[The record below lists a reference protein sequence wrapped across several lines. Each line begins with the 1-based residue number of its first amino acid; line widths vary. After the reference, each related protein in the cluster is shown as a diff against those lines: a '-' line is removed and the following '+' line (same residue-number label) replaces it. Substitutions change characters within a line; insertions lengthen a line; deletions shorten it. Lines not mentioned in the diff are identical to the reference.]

1 MAEYKRLSRT
11 YTAIDRGFKEIAM
24 GPKMRQATL
33 EAGRKIAGNANAVGE
48 STYDVESTIVRVG
61 WNNEPRQGAVV
72 KETKAHWRDARDAI
86 LVRVTRSMQIRN
98 RR

>member
-24 GPKMRQATL
+24 SSEMKQATL
-33 EAGRKIAGNANAVGE
+33 AVGREIAGNANAVGE
-48 STYDVESTIVRVG
+48 STYDAESAIVRVG

-72 KETKAHWRDARDAI
+72 KETRAHWRDARDAV
-86 LVRVTRSMQIRN
+86 LVRVTRAMQKRN